1 MRTTIDDAN
10 IDFMRRDH
18 RCTDCAT
25 LQWCDSAWWGI
36 VSQAMVTCARRVAIA
51 VRVTCGGRHIYT
63 CACAR
68 RQRCIRVHTNRHVS
82 PPHRPTSPYGHRARY
97 AVRCT
102 THVPC
107 MRTTHGSSDL
117 PSEIMGDTGGTG
129 HWYFGANPKPPPP
142 PLAHTGGSAV
152 WTPGTFFYTGH
163 PQPPPLQHPP
173 KQPPPQ
179 LQNVGGA
186 PPKKAPPPLPTAS
199 TAVSKAQAP
208 TAPQSSLQ
216 PPKALPASLQVQTEH
231 PPTLPPWSISNP
243 NGPRVCC
250 DGTFGNVRWV
260 WHDWVFF
267 RWYQRPHSELQTWWR
282 YWSYRCRI
290 CRRVHYQCYEHSTWH
305 HDGSMD
311 PHWYRII

>member
-1 MRTTIDDAN
+1 MGRRDRVCQEPAFRLEPLGNGHRCSPIAPRCGPPSTTRTSTMRS
-10 IDFMRRDH
+10 DH

-25 LQWCDSAWWGI
+25 LQWCNSAWWGI

-129 HWYFGANPKPPPP
+129 HWYFGANPKPPPTP
-142 PLAHTGGSAV
+142 PNILIWSRAPTPLARTD
-152 WTPGTFFYTGH
+152 
-163 PQPPPLQHPP
+163 
-173 KQPPPQ
+173 
-179 LQNVGGA
+179 
-186 PPKKAPPPLPTAS
+186 TAR
-199 TAVSKAQAP
+199 VMMYVAQ
-208 TAPQSSLQ
+208 
-216 PPKALPASLQVQTEH
+216 
-231 PPTLPPWSISNP
+231 
-243 NGPRVCC
+243 
-250 DGTFGNVRWV
+250 
-260 WHDWVFF
+260 
-267 RWYQRPHSELQTWWR
+267 
-282 YWSYRCRI
+282 
-290 CRRVHYQCYEHSTWH
+290 
-305 HDGSMD
+305 
-311 PHWYRII
+311 